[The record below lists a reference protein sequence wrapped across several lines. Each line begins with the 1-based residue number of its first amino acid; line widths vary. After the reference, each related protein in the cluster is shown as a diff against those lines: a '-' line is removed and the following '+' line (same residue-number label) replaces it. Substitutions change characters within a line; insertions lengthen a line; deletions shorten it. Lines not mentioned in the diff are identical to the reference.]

1 MNDLFKPH
9 QCPRCFGLFK
19 VGDRF
24 WNDGS
29 NVYHWW
35 CWVDKSKAAMTPN
48 AGNKPPQ
55 VGLD

>member
-24 WNDGS
+24 WNDSG
-29 NVYHWW
+29 NVYHWV
-35 CWVDKSKAAMTPN
+35 CWV
-48 AGNKPPQ
+48 NKTKEKT
-55 VGLD
+55 